1 MLVGASPQGKRIK
14 IAVPSGGFAGAVLRA
29 FSEMDPLSLTSFL
42 TDFAAV
48 ADPRLDR
55 RKQYPLLEILL
66 LCVAAG
72 ISGYQEWEAI
82 ADFGR
87 LKLAWLRQYLP
98 YANGI
103 PSHDTVNR
111 VMGLLDLRQVER
123 CLVQWSTRT
132 VVLPSGAHLCF
143 DGKCLRRSVTAH
155 QAQTAHAQ
163 GGRTAV
169 TLLHAWCDEA
179 GLCLGQYETERKVN
193 EPRVLPDL
201 LALLDVRGC
210 VVSADA
216 GFTQPATAAALTQ
229 AGADYVLALK
239 RRQQQLYAA
248 TQAAFA
254 QASTA
259 DCWDEPAEKPRH
271 ARHETR
277 RCRVLPA
284 SVLSDALRG
293 RWPRLQALVEVQ
305 TTRTPTKPMPHTPQP
320 AMPAVQTRYYLT
332 SLAVPAATLL
342 GLVRRHWGIENRL
355 HWVLDVVLGEDQSR
369 KRAGQAAANYAAVRK
384 LVLRLLQALP
394 EKISFQRKLNQ
405 CALSDDY
412 RHKCLRF

>member
-1 MLVGASPQGKRIK
+1 MSP
-14 IAVPSGGFAGAVLRA
+14 
-29 FSEMDPLSLTSFL
+29 LTLTNFL

-48 ADPRLDR
+48 TAPRLDR
-55 RKQYPLLEILL
+55 RKQYPLLEILF

-72 ISGYQEWEAI
+72 VSGYQEWEAI

-87 LKLAWLRQYLP
+87 LKLPWLRQYLP

-169 TLLHAWCDEA
+169 TLLHATKSLALSSAFSCGRTAVTLLHAWCDEA
-179 GLCLGQYETERKVN
+179 SLCLGQYETDRKVN

-284 SVLSDALRG
+284 RVLSDALRG

-320 AMPAVQTRYYLT
+320 AMPAVQTRY
-332 SLAVPAATLL
+332 
-342 GLVRRHWGIENRL
+342 
-355 HWVLDVVLGEDQSR
+355 
-369 KRAGQAAANYAAVRK
+369 
-384 LVLRLLQALP
+384 
-394 EKISFQRKLNQ
+394 
-405 CALSDDY
+405 
-412 RHKCLRF
+412 

>member
-1 MLVGASPQGKRIK
+1 M
-14 IAVPSGGFAGAVLRA
+14 
-29 FSEMDPLSLTSFL
+29 EPLNLASFL
-42 TDFAAV
+42 VDFAPV
-48 ADPRLDR
+48 VDPRLDR

-103 PSHDTVNR
+103 PSHDAVNR

-123 CLVQWSTRT
+123 CLVQWSTRR
-132 VVLPSGAHLCF
+132 VVLPGGAHVCF

-163 GGRTAV
+163 GGRASV

-179 GLCLGQYETERKVN
+179 GLCLGQYETDHKVN

-216 GFTQPATAAALTQ
+216 GFTQPSTATALVQ

-239 RRQQQLYAA
+239 RRQLQLYAA

-254 QASTA
+254 QAPDA
-259 DCWDEPAEKPRH
+259 ACWEAPVEKPRH

-284 SVLSDALRG
+284 SVLPEPLRAP
-293 RWPRLQALVEVQ
+293 WPQLQAVVEVQ
-305 TTRTPTKPMPHTPQP
+305 RTRTPTRPMPHVPTAAQP
-320 AMPAVQTRYYLT
+320 VVQTRYYLT
-332 SLAVPAATLL
+332 SLAAPAATLL

-369 KRAGQAAANYAAVRK
+369 KRAGRAAANYAAVRK
-384 LVLRLLQALP
+384 LVLRLLQQLP
-394 EKISFQRKLNQ
+394 EKISFQRKRNQ
-405 CALSDDY
+405 CALDDDY
-412 RHKCLRF
+412 RHRCLQF

>member
-1 MLVGASPQGKRIK
+1 MEG
-14 IAVPSGGFAGAVLRA
+14 
-29 FSEMDPLSLTSFL
+29 LSLGSFL
-42 TDFAAV
+42 TDFAPV
-48 ADPRLDR
+48 VDPRLDR
-55 RKQYPLLEILL
+55 RKRYPLLEILL

-72 ISGYQEWEAI
+72 VSGYQEWEAI
-82 ADFGR
+82 ADFGC

-123 CLVQWSTRT
+123 CLVQWSTRS
-132 VVLPSGAHLCF
+132 VVLPGGTHLCV

-163 GGRTAV
+163 GGRTPL

-179 GLCLGQYETERKVN
+179 GLCLGQYETDRKVN

-216 GFTQPATAAALTQ
+216 GFTQPSTAAALLE

-239 RRQQQLYAA
+239 RRQPQLYAA
-248 TQAAFA
+248 AQAAFA
-254 QASTA
+254 QAPDA
-259 DCWDEPAEKPRH
+259 ECWEAPAEKPRH

-284 SVLSDALRG
+284 SVLPAGLVAL
-293 RWPRLQALVEVQ
+293 WPQLRAVGEVQ
-305 TTRTPTKPMPHTPQP
+305 TTRTPTRPMPHVRPTDKPL
-320 AMPAVQTRYYLT
+320 VQTRYYLT
-332 SLAVPAATLL
+332 SLAAPAHTLL

-369 KRAGQAAANYAAVRK
+369 KRAGHAAANYAAIRK
-384 LVLRLLQALP
+384 MVLRLLQALP
-394 EKISFQRKLNQ
+394 EKISFQRKQNQ

-412 RHKCLRF
+412 RPRCLQF

>member
-1 MLVGASPQGKRIK
+1 MEA
-14 IAVPSGGFAGAVLRA
+14 
-29 FSEMDPLSLTSFL
+29 LSLTSFL
-42 TDFAAV
+42 TDFSGV
-48 ADPRLDR
+48 TDPRLDR

-72 ISGYQEWEAI
+72 LSGYQEWEAI
-82 ADFGR
+82 TDFGHR
-87 LKLAWLRQYLP
+87 KLAWLRQYLP

-103 PSHDTVNR
+103 ASHDTVNR

-123 CLVQWSTRT
+123 CLVQWSTRR
-132 VVLPSGAHLCF
+132 VVLPGGAQLCV

-163 GGRTAV
+163 GGRTPV

-179 GLCLGQYETERKVN
+179 GLCLGQYETDNKVN
-193 EPRVLPDL
+193 EPHVLPDL

-216 GFTQPATAAALTQ
+216 GFTQPATAVALTQ

-239 RRQQQLYAA
+239 GRQQQLYAA

-254 QASTA
+254 RAPDAEVWQA
-259 DCWDEPAEKPRH
+259 PAEKPRH

-284 SVLSDALRG
+284 SVLPEALRAP
-293 RWPRLQALVEVQ
+293 WPQLQ
-305 TTRTPTKPMPHTPQP
+305 
-320 AMPAVQTRYYLT
+320 
-332 SLAVPAATLL
+332 TLIADP
-342 GLVRRHWGIENRL
+342 GGGANNAH
-355 HWVLDVVLGEDQSR
+355 
-369 KRAGQAAANYAAVRK
+369 AAAPDAPRARGG
-384 LVLRLLQALP
+384 
-394 EKISFQRKLNQ
+394 
-405 CALSDDY
+405 
-412 RHKCLRF
+412 

>member
-1 MLVGASPQGKRIK
+1 MEG
-14 IAVPSGGFAGAVLRA
+14 
-29 FSEMDPLSLTSFL
+29 LSLDSFL
-42 TDFAAV
+42 TDFAPV

-72 ISGYQEWEAI
+72 VSGYQEWEAI

-132 VVLPSGAHLCF
+132 VVLPGGAHLCV

-163 GGRTAV
+163 GGRTPV
-169 TLLHAWCDEA
+169 TLLHAWCDDA
-179 GLCLGQYETERKVN
+179 GLCLGQYETDNKVN

-201 LALLDVRGC
+201 LALLDVHGC

-216 GFTQPATAAALTQ
+216 GFTQPATAVALTQ

-239 RRQQQLYAA
+239 GRQQQLYAA
-248 TQAAFA
+248 TRAAFA
-254 QASTA
+254 RTPAAEVWQA
-259 DCWDEPAEKPRH
+259 PAEKPRH
-271 ARHETR
+271 GRHETR

-284 SVLSDALRG
+284 SVLPEALRAP
-293 RWPRLQALVEVQ
+293 WPQLQTLVEVQ
-305 TTRTPTKPMPHTPQP
+305 TTRTPLRPMPHAPGAGEP
-320 AMPAVQTRYYLT
+320 ATFTRYYLT
-332 SLAVPAATLL
+332 SLAAPAQRLL

-355 HWVLDVVLGEDQSR
+355 HWVLDVVLSEDQSR
-369 KRAGQAAANYAAVRK
+369 KRAGHAAANYAAVRK
-384 LVLRLLQALP
+384 LVLRLLQAVP
-394 EKISFQRKLNQ
+394 EQISFQRKQNQ

-412 RHKCLRF
+412 RHKCLQF